1 MSIISMLLLALCA
14 RPALAAEPP
23 LLPPVADEAHG
34 LTGADR
40 QAALLVQRSH
50 YQNMLDAYGPLRL
63 TGVDWNDPSR
73 PARCEVTLTLP
84 TTGYREGS
92 FVEGLPVRRAQP
104 VVFNHLQ
111 SQLVEGVSRCGNT
124 EEMAFTVQT
133 WVELKQSALELMLK
147 NSGTTFC
154 LKDEDCYGVEL
165 VDRCGGGRAVRT
177 FGSNTTDAVFFLAYR
192 KFMPA
197 FLSMSAQ
204 MVNGAMGQLGD
215 KHPDHGAAPGPGR
228 CPMQHWSERPIEARC
243 VQRSCRAKASATR
256 GP

>member
-1 MSIISMLLLALCA
+1 MTSLFAAAFLLALYP
-14 RPALAAEPP
+14 RPVPAAEPP
-23 LLPPVADEAHG
+23 LRPPVADEAHG

-50 YQNMLDAYGPLRL
+50 YENMLDVYGPLRL
-63 TGVDWNDPSR
+63 SGVDWNDPSR
-73 PARCEVTLTLP
+73 PARCEVALALP

-111 SQLVEGVSRCGNT
+111 RQLVEGVSRCGNT
-124 EEMAFTVQT
+124 DEMAFTVRT

-165 VDRCGGGRAVRT
+165 VDPCGGGPPMRA
-177 FGSNTTDAVFFLAYR
+177 FGSNTTDAVFFLAFR
-192 KFMPA
+192 KFMPS
-197 FLSMSAQ
+197 FLSLSAQ

-215 KHPDHGAAPGPGR
+215 EHPDHDAPLGPGR
-228 CPMQHWSERPIEARC
+228 CPMRLWEERPLAASC
-243 VQRSCRAKASATR
+243 VQRSCRAKSPR
-256 GP
+256 N